1 VPAPAYAAH
10 RGFGLEERRNV
21 SASQGWFEQL
31 PQNLVIGLEQGSLYA
46 LVALG
51 YTLVYGVLQ
60 LINFAH
66 SEVFMSGAF
75 GSFLVTNG
83 IIGDRHLSGIAVPLT
98 LVAGA
103 LSGALTGA
111 AIAWILEKVAY
122 KTLRKRG
129 APKLAFLISAIGA
142 SFFLSNLAGKL
153 FNRLPNNSFPGTTNG
168 DRTYFDLS
176 RTVFHI
182 GSLKVNLIEIIV
194 IGTTLVTMLFLDRL
208 VNRTKLG
215 RGIRAVAED
224 APTAALMGIDI
235 DRTISRTFVIGGA
248 LAGVAGFMFGAAFG
262 VSYTMGFTPGVKA
275 FAAAVLG
282 GIGNIRGAMIGGLL
296 LGEVEVL
303 VTNLSFVGAQW
314 TDVVSFMVLVL
325 VLIVRPTGLLGERLG
340 RTA

>member
-1 VPAPAYAAH
+1 M
-10 RGFGLEERRNV
+10 
-21 SASQGWFEQL
+21 
-31 PQNLVIGLEQGSLYA
+31 IGLQQGSLYA

-75 GSFLVTNG
+75 GSYLLVNG
-83 IIGDRHLSGIAVPLT
+83 VIGKRHLTGIAVPLT

-103 LSGALTGA
+103 LMGALVGA
-111 AIAWILEKVAY
+111 AIAWTLEKVAY

-153 FNRLPNNSFPGTTNG
+153 FNRLPNNAFPGATPG
-168 DRTYFDLS
+168 GKTYFNLS
-176 RTVFHI
+176 R
-182 GSLKVNLIEIIV
+182 NLIDTKYFKLTLIEVII
-194 IGTTLVTMLFLDRL
+194 IGTTVAMMIFLDRL

-235 DRTISRTFVIGGA
+235 DKTISRTFVIGGA
-248 LAGVAGFMFGAAFG
+248 LAGVAGFLFGIALG
-262 VSYTMGFTPGVKA
+262 VNYTMGFTPGVKA

-303 VTNLSFVGAQW
+303 VSAAPFVGAQW
-314 TDVVSFMVLVL
+314 VDVVSFVVLVL
-325 VLIVRPTGLLGERLG
+325 VLIVRPTGILGERLG
-340 RTA
+340 RAA